1 MTRRI
6 ALMFRRFRKDEKGLA
21 AIEFALFF
29 PVFLGFFFWAIE
41 LGIMQIKSVMLDH
54 ALDVSM
60 REIRL
65 GMVSEPSPDKL
76 KTAICNRA
84 RIINDCADQLMI
96 DMRPVST
103 TTWAMPATPVA
114 CVNNDDENMQPSV
127 TFDPGRQNEI
137 MLVRA
142 CVNIPV
148 LFPNMMFGRQLK
160 KDTSGRISI
169 ASITAFVNEPS

>member
-6 ALMFRRFRKDEKGLA
+6 TQMLARFRKDEKGLA

-29 PVFLGFFFWAIE
+29 PLFMGMFFWAVE

-54 ALDVSM
+54 ALDVSI

-65 GMVSEPSPDKL
+65 GMVEDPSPEKL
-76 KTAICNRA
+76 KTAICSRA
-84 RIINDCADQLMI
+84 RIIGDCADQLMI
-96 DMRPVST
+96 DLRPVST
-103 TTWAMPATPVA
+103 TTWAMPNTPVA
-114 CVNNDDENMQPSV
+114 CVNNDDEDMQPTV

-148 LFPNMMFGRQLK
+148 TFPNLMFGRQLH
-160 KDTSGRISI
+160 KDSSGRISI